1 MVFSSL
7 LFVFLFLALNLVSQA
22 ALRGARQKN
31 IAMLL
36 FSLVFFSW
44 AGPRYVVLLLLDTAL
59 CWFFA
64 ICIEREPQRKKLHLS
79 LCVAL
84 VLLVLLSPVFLVL
97 AIAIWGGMYW
107 VSKQFCKKHDIN

>member
-22 ALRGARQKN
+22 ALRGVRQKN

-44 AGPRYVVLLLLDTAL
+44 AGPRYVVLRLLFFHFPLSYIQRSDWYRAL
-59 CWFFA
+59 
-64 ICIEREPQRKKLHLS
+64 
-79 LCVAL
+79 
-84 VLLVLLSPVFLVL
+84 
-97 AIAIWGGMYW
+97 
-107 VSKQFCKKHDIN
+107 